1 MRTAS
6 ACFASDAIST
16 IWSESSRTIDV
27 RRFTG
32 SVTAPGSMTSALQV

>member
-6 ACFASDAIST
+6 ACFGSDAIST

-32 SVTAPGSMTSALQV
+32 SVISPGSSTSALHV